1 MPKVGYDISNITKI
15 FSRMIESDTFPTKS
29 QLTDLQKELNKF
41 FTEANC
47 LGVLYT
53 RNTDN
58 LFFGMTVMPIFS
70 NEEVLEI
77 IADNNPIKVKKYYL
91 ELDSKLFTI
100 DLTAREVT
108 AVLLHEIGHLVT
120 DDKPVKA
127 VRFAIDK
134 YFAKKDKTISIKNS
148 AQYTKLL
155 SFAISDTIAKFT
167 SIVYASDDEI
177 KADAFAAACGYAED
191 LVAAEMKIASNA
203 WGLNKSAKAPKL
215 VILDWVFH
223 LYTNVKFNRIPAINT
238 LRSAKRNTGSALKKK
253 ELDSVIDALNR
264 IDTDVVNEAAFLLEG
279 FNKKKGLAWQ
289 IKQNGLKGIQN
300 DYFEFKIRSKN
311 AKEEAD
317 ILYLMRQINSRMSLL
332 KDAIDEGDMT
342 EQEREKWVDL
352 LFQYGDLRNYVSN
365 LKVSNRSFG
374 LWYDYSQ
381 LDDLDKEKLE
391 RGY

>member
-1 MPKVGYDISNITKI
+1 MPKTGYNISNIEKI
-15 FSRMIESDTFPTKS
+15 FSRLIESDTFPTKT
-29 QLTDLQKELNKF
+29 QLLDLQKEINKF
-41 FTEANC
+41 FTESNC
-47 LGVLYT
+47 LGVFYT

-58 LFFGMTVMPIFS
+58 LFFGALVMPVLT
-70 NEEVLEI
+70 NEEVLDI
-77 IADNNPIKVKKYYL
+77 VADNNPVTVKKYYL

-100 DLTAREVT
+100 DLTAREMT
-108 AVLLHEIGHLVT
+108 AVILHEIGHLVM
-120 DDKPVKA
+120 DDVPAKK

-134 YFAKKDKTISIKNS
+134 YFAQRDQTISLKNS
-148 AQYTKLL
+148 AQYTNLL
-155 SFAISDTIAKFT
+155 GWAIKDTMIKAT
-167 SIVYASDDEI
+167 SLVYSGNDEF
-177 KADAFAAACGYAED
+177 KADAFAVACGYGDELMSAQ
-191 LVAAEMKIASNA
+191 AKILTNA

-223 LYTNVKFNRIPAINT
+223 LYKNVKFNRIPAINT
-238 LRSAKRNTGSALKKK
+238 LKSAKRNTGSVLTRK
-253 ELDSVIDALNR
+253 ELDNVINSLNR

-300 DYFEFKIRSKN
+300 DFFEFKIRSKN
-311 AKEEAD
+311 AREEAD

-342 EQEREKWVDL
+342 EQEREKWMDL

-365 LKVSNRSFG
+365 LKVSNRNYG

-381 LDDLDKEKLE
+381 LDDLDREKLE